1 MKTLLISGG
10 TGGIGSEIT
19 TKFIEKGYK
28 VFTTHNNKG
37 DDFLN
42 RWLIKNKVSKNNIE
56 FINCDIRNEKDTKNA
71 IESILENNTI
81 DVLIN
86 NAGITHDS
94 SFIKMTSGQWNDVI
108 STNLISIFNFTQSVA
123 RQMASRKAGNI
134 INISSINA
142 LKGQYG
148 QTNYAASKAG
158 IIGFTKSLAL
168 ELSSK
173 GIRVNTICPGY
184 TLTPMVKK
192 LSPEILKSIKNDI
205 PTGNLVNKDEIS
217 KTALFI
223 VEEMPS
229 LTGETISVNG
239 GHYMN

>member
-86 NAGITHDS
+86 NAGILHDS
-94 SFIKMTSGQWNDVI
+94 NFIKMTSGQWNDVI
-108 STNLISIFNFTQSVA
+108 STNLIGIFNCSKCC
-123 RQMASRKAGNI
+123 RRDSCRKAGNI

-142 LKGQYG
+142 LKDSMDK
-148 QTNYAASKAG
+148 QTMQQV
-158 IIGFTKSLAL
+158 
-168 ELSSK
+168 
-173 GIRVNTICPGY
+173 R
-184 TLTPMVKK
+184 
-192 LSPEILKSIKNDI
+192 
-205 PTGNLVNKDEIS
+205 LV
-217 KTALFI
+217 L
-223 VEEMPS
+223 
-229 LTGETISVNG
+229 
-239 GHYMN
+239 